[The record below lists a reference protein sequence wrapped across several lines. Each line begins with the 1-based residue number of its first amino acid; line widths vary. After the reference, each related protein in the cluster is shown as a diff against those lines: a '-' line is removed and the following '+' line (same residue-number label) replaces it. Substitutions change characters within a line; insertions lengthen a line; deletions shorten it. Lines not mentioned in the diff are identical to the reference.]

1 LQNEAPQKDA
11 KDIVSPL
18 QGALDFALSQ
28 DNEDM
33 FVSSDLMGDPLF
45 ASDSPSSRRNTVSI
59 SKKQSQ
65 NSLKRAGSK
74 SAKAVLDND
83 VLEYPSGKVERM
95 KGRYA

>member
-1 LQNEAPQKDA
+1 
-11 KDIVSPL
+11 
-18 QGALDFALSQ
+18 LDFALSQ

-33 FVSSDLMGDPLF
+33 FVSADLMGDPLF
-45 ASDSPSSRRNTVSI
+45 AANSSSSRRSAVSI

-65 NSLKRAGSK
+65 SALKRAGSK
-74 SAKAVLDND
+74 SANSALDCD